1 MYVENLLLEFTVSKG
16 YSGIKNHVPADD
28 TGTVHGVDEAWTGVL
43 HLLCHPLILLIFKV
57 SPRCDAI
64 FSLGSC
70 KANKA
75 NYIDIYLN
83 LVDYS
88 QGYLAG

>member
-1 MYVENLLLEFTVSKG
+1 MYIENPLFEFPVPKG
-16 YSGIKNHVPADD
+16 YSVIKNHVPADD
-28 TGTVHGVDEAWTGVL
+28 TGNVHGVDEAWTGVL
-43 HLLCHPLILLIFKV
+43 HLLCPPLILLIFKV
-57 SPRCDAI
+57 SPRCDAL

-70 KANKA
+70 RANKV

-88 QGYLAG
+88 QVYLAR